1 MWFLTQAEYVEILEP
16 AWFRE
21 SMRESIEKMMNPLF
35 RKIKYTNMT

>member
-21 SMRESIEKMMNPLF
+21 SMRESIEKMMNHYLE
-35 RKIKYTNMT
+35 K